1 MVLGM
6 SGFSFLEDFI
16 PKEQSPLENSFLRV
30 SEPFGGVYTHIVFRF
45 EVNYH
50 GLLAAEP
57 APDF

>member
-1 MVLGM
+1 M